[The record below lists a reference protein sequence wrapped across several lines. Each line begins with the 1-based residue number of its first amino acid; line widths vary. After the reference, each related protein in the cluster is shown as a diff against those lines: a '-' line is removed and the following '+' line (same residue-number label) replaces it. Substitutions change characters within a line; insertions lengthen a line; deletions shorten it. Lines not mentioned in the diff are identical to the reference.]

1 MGSNMI
7 FLTSTVT
14 PRSIKCSSG
23 ADERRKEYIQAIY
36 FYLNHTNCKVLI
48 VDNSGYD
55 YSKDI
60 NHERFECLHYIGDE
74 SDEAFGK
81 GYCETKIL
89 MYGFDHSNFIQ
100 TSEQIVKITGRH
112 IIKNVNK
119 LMAQAH
125 NVNCVYADSDLRLK
139 YPHSY
144 IFIAPK
150 AFFRNHLFP
159 YISFMNDSNNMHFEH
174 VFGKSILEY
183 LNNKGKFEEFW
194 LPIYIIGHPGG
205 AKVNYA
211 KPSIIR
217 YVIIFT
223 KYLFFKLRRCS
234 IKQYNDE
241 K

>member
-89 MYGFDHSNFIQ
+89 MYGFNHSNFIQ
-100 TSEQIVKITGRH
+100 TSDVIVKITGRH
-112 IIKNVNK
+112 IIKNVNI
-119 LMAQAH
+119 LMAQAR
-125 NVNCVYADSDLRLK
+125 NINCVYADSDIRLK

-150 AFFRNHLFP
+150 AFFRNYLFP
-159 YISFMNDSNNMHFEH
+159 NICFMNDSKSMHFEH

-183 LNNKGKFEEFW
+183 LSNKGKFEEFW

-205 AKVNYA
+205 SNNYYA
-211 KPSIIR
+211 RPSIKR
-217 YVIIFT
+217 YYIVFSKYIIAGLFHFVLR
-223 KYLFFKLRRCS
+223 YL
-234 IKQYNDE
+234 
-241 K
+241 

>member
-1 MGSNMI
+1 MVSNLI

-89 MYGFDHSNFIQ
+89 IYGFDHSNFIQ
-100 TSEQIVKITGRH
+100 TSEQIIKITGRH
-112 IIKNVNK
+112 IIKNVNR
-119 LMAQAH
+119 LMAQAR
-125 NVNCVYADSDLRLK
+125 S
-139 YPHSY
+139 
-144 IFIAPK
+144 
-150 AFFRNHLFP
+150 
-159 YISFMNDSNNMHFEH
+159 ISFLPSHSRCPHRPFT
-174 VFGKSILEY
+174 SIL
-183 LNNKGKFEEFW
+183 
-194 LPIYIIGHPGG
+194 
-205 AKVNYA
+205 
-211 KPSIIR
+211 
-217 YVIIFT
+217 
-223 KYLFFKLRRCS
+223 
-234 IKQYNDE
+234 
-241 K
+241 